1 MERSGLNSDPVFS
14 DQDEHS
20 DNVSVRSS
28 SKLLPPPS
36 WNESSV
42 YSKELPAGATL
53 EHYKILKVLGS
64 GGFGITYLVR
74 DTMLKRKVVLKENF
88 PSSYAYRDPFTGR
101 VIPNNEHDAESFQWT
116 LSNFLNEARVL
127 AQLDSP
133 GIVRVLSVFECNGT
147 AYFSMDYVQGLPM
160 DYLGEQQLL
169 AGNCY
174 SEAKLKGLPSSLI
187 SARRAVSRATT
198 PRPFWRHV
206 VFLLRSRRWAEKIWG
221 PGATFIPWVLHFIPC

>member
-1 MERSGLNSDPVFS
+1 M
-14 DQDEHS
+14 
-20 DNVSVRSS
+20 
-28 SKLLPPPS
+28 
-36 WNESSV
+36 
-42 YSKELPAGATL
+42 
-53 EHYKILKVLGS
+53 LGS

-127 AQLDSP
+127 ARLDSP

-174 SEAKLKGLPSSLI
+174 SEAKLKGLLVHILQILDYLHKKGICHRDIKPGNILSSLI